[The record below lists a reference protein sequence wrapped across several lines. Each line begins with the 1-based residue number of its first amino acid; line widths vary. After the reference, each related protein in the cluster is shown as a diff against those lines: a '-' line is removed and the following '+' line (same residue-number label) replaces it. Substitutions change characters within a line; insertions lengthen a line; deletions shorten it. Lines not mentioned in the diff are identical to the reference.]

1 MALFSESK
9 RTAALIMLVLNSA
22 SIAAFT
28 TIPWPKIRSPPSFY
42 VRPHAVAVTVTA
54 SSLSGD
60 DAEEELMA
68 VRTPLRWLG
77 PYPAL
82 ALRYRT
88 LMLTILRYSSPQN
101 VLLQHRVMLLFRQC
115 RHTLLL

>member
-9 RTAALIMLVLNSA
+9 RTAAVIMLVLNSA

-28 TIPWPKIRSPPSFY
+28 TTPWPKIRSLPSFY
-42 VRPHAVAVTVTA
+42 VRPHAVAATVTA
-54 SSLSGD
+54 SSLSSD
-60 DAEEELMA
+60 DAEHELMA

-88 LMLTILRYSSPQN
+88 LMLTILRYSS
-101 VLLQHRVMLLFRQC
+101 LKMYSLSIE
-115 RHTLLL
+115 